1 MYFFCFLFYLGH
13 IQSSGKEV
21 KRRLIWRKRD
31 PSEVNKVVLE
41 FTQGESRNQD
51 NAEFEPIEFYKRL
64 MNNELLDKIVDESN
78 KYAIQTNPSSPLNLT
93 RNELEQFFGILY
105 VMSLVKMPSTRLY
118 WSTEFNYDKVASIMT
133 VSRFEKIKNFL
144 HCNDNLSR
152 PKNCSDR
159 LYKIR
164 PVVDHLKN
172 SFSNIA
178 LSEKLCIDEQMVPF
192 KGKSGLKQYNPQK
205 PKKWGYKLY
214 VLSGIDGLIHNF
226 EIHTGAIQPCP
237 NQPDLKASGN
247 IVLTLL
253 QNVPRFKW
261 HKLYFDNWYTSVD
274 LVKHLH
280 NQGIACVGTVRAN
293 RLPNC
298 KMTPDAAMKKKGRAT
313 IEL

>member
-1 MYFFCFLFYLGH
+1 M
-13 IQSSGKEV
+13 

-31 PSEVNKVVLE
+31 PSGVNKVVLE

-78 KYAIQTNPSSPLNLT
+78 KYVIQTNPSSPLNYT

-105 VMSLVKMPSTRLY
+105 VISLVKMPSTRLY

-133 VSRFEKIKNFL
+133 VSRLEKIKNFL

-159 LYKIR
+159 LCKIQ

-172 SFSNIA
+172 SFAKIA

-205 PKKWGYKLY
+205 LKKWGYNLY

-253 QNVPRFKW
+253 QNVPHFKW

-280 NQGIACVGTVRAN
+280 NQGIACVGTVCAN

-298 KMTPDAAMKKKGRAT
+298 KMAPDAAMKKKGGGT
-313 IEL
+313 IELWTSDYADVDLRAIKWFDN

>member
-1 MYFFCFLFYLGH
+1 MFIALHVDIINLHSALSWVHKLLPHHKSINSSNQIVVVLICYTYYKSLYFFCFLFHLGH

-41 FTQGESRNQD
+41 FAQGESRNQD
-51 NAEFEPIEFYKRL
+51 NAEFEPIEFYKRF
-64 MNNELLDKIVDESN
+64 MNNDLLDKIVDESN
-78 KYAIQTNPSSPLNLT
+78 KYVIQTNPGSPLNLT

-105 VMSLVKMPSTRLY
+105 VMSLVKMPSTRSY

-133 VSRFEKIKNFL
+133 INRFEKIKNFL

-159 LYKIR
+159 LYKIW

-205 PKKWGYKLY
+205 PKKWGYK
-214 VLSGIDGLIHNF
+214 SG
-226 EIHTGAIQPCP
+226 
-237 NQPDLKASGN
+237 
-247 IVLTLL
+247 
-253 QNVPRFKW
+253 
-261 HKLYFDNWYTSVD
+261 VD
-274 LVKHLH
+274 KSLE
-280 NQGIACVGTVRAN
+280 N
-293 RLPNC
+293 
-298 KMTPDAAMKKKGRAT
+298 
-313 IEL
+313 

>member
-1 MYFFCFLFYLGH
+1 M
-13 IQSSGKEV
+13 

-31 PSEVNKVVLE
+31 PSEVNRVVLE

-64 MNNELLDKIVDESN
+64 MNNELLDKIMDESN
-78 KYAIQTNPSSPLNLT
+78 KYDIQTNLSSPLSLT
-93 RNELEQFFGILY
+93 INELEQFFGILY
-105 VMSLVKMPSTRLY
+105 VMSLVRMPSTRLY

-133 VSRFEKIKNFL
+133 VSRFEKIKKFL

-152 PKNCSDR
+152 PKSCSDR

-192 KGKSGLKQYNPQK
+192 KGKSGLKQHNPQK

-214 VLSGIDGLIHNF
+214 VLSRIDGLIHNF
-226 EIHTGAIQPCP
+226 EILTGAIQSCP
-237 NQPDLKASGN
+237 NQPDLKDSGN

-253 QNVPRFKW
+253 QNVPHFK
-261 HKLYFDNWYTSVD
+261 
-274 LVKHLH
+274 
-280 NQGIACVGTVRAN
+280 
-293 RLPNC
+293 
-298 KMTPDAAMKKKGRAT
+298 
-313 IEL
+313 